1 MAPRRGITLTLEHQR
16 RVRDGEIT
24 LAGLADELGVS
35 RQSLHQAFRRR
46 PGWGTTPAVDNKP
59 QHRDLPGV
67 DGDGEE
73 PSDGDQLGV
82 GVEAAARHAGRRSA
96 PTAPSPLPASLSSA
110 RSAPGAPGIPI
121 YWTDREDLA
130 NLVQH
135 EALNVAILLL
145 TRTRDA
151 LASGQ
156 IMSMNAVKAA
166 ASASTLA
173 MEQLRALGL
182 VVDPDIAGPQ
192 KLVIQEMT
200 ASEVAEVQ
208 RQAEA
213 EHLGVVNDI
222 DA

>member
-1 MAPRRGITLTLEHQR
+1 M
-16 RVRDGEIT
+16 
-24 LAGLADELGVS
+24 
-35 RQSLHQAFRRR
+35 
-46 PGWGTTPAVDNKP
+46 
-59 QHRDLPGV
+59 
-67 DGDGEE
+67 
-73 PSDGDQLGV
+73 
-82 GVEAAARHAGRRSA
+82 
-96 PTAPSPLPASLSSA
+96 
-110 RSAPGAPGIPI
+110 PI
-121 YWTDREDLA
+121 YWTDRDDLA
-130 NLVQH
+130 SLIQH

-145 TRTRDA
+145 TRTRGA
-151 LASGQ
+151 LGSGQ

-213 EHLGVVNDI
+213 EHRGELVGDVD
-222 DA
+222 D

>member
-1 MAPRRGITLTLEHQR
+1 MAARRGVQIDETHRR
-16 RVRDGEIT
+16 RVA
-24 LAGLADELGVS
+24 AGQTTIAELADELQVS
-35 RQSLHQAFRRR
+35 RQSLHEGFKRRGWATTVTATGDLAAATRDR
-46 PGWGTTPAVDNKP
+46 PGVA
-59 QHRDLPGV
+59 HAPGA
-67 DGDGEE
+67 
-73 PSDGDQLGV
+73 PTSPT
-82 GVEAAARHAGRRSA
+82 RRRSA
-96 PTAPSPLPASLSSA
+96 PAASSPSPAPSSSA
-110 RSAPGAPGIPI
+110 SAAPGGGQMPI
-121 YWTDREDLA
+121 YWTDRDDLA
-130 NLVQH
+130 SLIQH

-145 TRTRDA
+145 TRTRGA
-151 LASGQ
+151 LGSGQ

-213 EHLGVVNDI
+213 EHRGELVGDVD
-222 DA
+222 D